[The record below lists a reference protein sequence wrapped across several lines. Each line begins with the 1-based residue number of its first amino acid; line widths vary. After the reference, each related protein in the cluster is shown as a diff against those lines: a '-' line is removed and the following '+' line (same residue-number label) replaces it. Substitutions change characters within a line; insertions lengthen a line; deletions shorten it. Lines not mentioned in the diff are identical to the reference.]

1 MIKHSIQLI
10 EWLGGVGSTKSRVLA
25 DETQFDAD
33 VRLTYDLSNAPGLPM
48 GPPTSACMRFRT
60 LFQIGEVMNCSFAG
74 PPGGAMLRRFR
85 VAPSTISNPAVG
97 ADNEIVFN
105 NFNIAGRVRLQ
116 ILDAFNIGG
125 RQFDERR
132 ASGAADNARLIIPF
146 GSVGFLP
153 DVALAAVP
161 TAVGEDREARFMLD
175 SEWHNANMYI
185 PPGDTGWA
193 MVVPF
198 VLTGAADLIMDCEFE
213 LFPLRS
219 TGMPK

>member
-1 MIKHSIQLI
+1 MA
-10 EWLGGVGSTKSRVLA
+10 WGGVGSTKSSVLA

-48 GPPTSACMRFRT
+48 GPRTSACMRF
-60 LFQIGEVMNCSFAG
+60 FAIFPIGRVINCSFAG
-74 PPGGAMLRRFR
+74 PPGGAMMRRFR
-85 VAPSTISNPAVG
+85 VGPTTITAAGV
-97 ADNEIVFN
+97 DNDIQFD
-105 NFNIAGRVRLQ
+105 NFNMAGRARATAF
-116 ILDAFNIGG
+116 DAQNIGG

-132 ASGAADNARLIIPF
+132 ASAAADNARLIIPF

-153 DVALAAVP
+153 DTTVAAVP
-161 TAVGEDREARFMLD
+161 TGVGERRRAEFSLD

-185 PPGDTGWA
+185 PPGDSGWGF
-193 MVVPF
+193 VVPF
-198 VLTGAADLIMDCEFE
+198 VLTGAIPMIVDFEFE